1 MFLAVNRFIRIRT
14 WGGKPM
20 PRAGPHRLFDVL
32 ADVFGGITGGA
43 IGLPGALVTIW
54 CNTKGWGKDKQ
65 RATYRP
71 FIFLLQIA
79 PGLLTISLFALR
91 GKAEA
96 AYDRKNLIFAP
107 GALLDPRHAML
118 PATFG

>member
-20 PRAGPHRLFDVL
+20 PRAGP
-32 ADVFGGITGGA
+32 
-43 IGLPGALVTIW
+43 PGASVTIW

-107 GALLDPRHAML
+107 GGP
-118 PATFG
+118 P